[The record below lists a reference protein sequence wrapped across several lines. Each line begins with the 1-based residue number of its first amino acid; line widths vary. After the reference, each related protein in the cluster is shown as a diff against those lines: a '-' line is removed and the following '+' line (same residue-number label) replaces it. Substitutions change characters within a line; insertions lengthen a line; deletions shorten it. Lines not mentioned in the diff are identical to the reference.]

1 MKNNYDGF
9 AAFGRKVEQC
19 ALDMGGQD
27 LLDELFHY
35 GNLNAYVVEGWE
47 DGWTAG
53 EVVGQAMAIALMNP
67 RVASPSLV
75 NTSNVF
81 SFILSLIL
89 KMFSQSFLF
98 IFSLMLCV

>member
-1 MKNNYDGF
+1 MMKMKNDMKNNYDGF

-53 EVVGQAMAIALMNP
+53 EVVGQAMAD
-67 RVASPSLV
+67 V
-75 NTSNVF
+75 
-81 SFILSLIL
+81 
-89 KMFSQSFLF
+89 
-98 IFSLMLCV
+98 